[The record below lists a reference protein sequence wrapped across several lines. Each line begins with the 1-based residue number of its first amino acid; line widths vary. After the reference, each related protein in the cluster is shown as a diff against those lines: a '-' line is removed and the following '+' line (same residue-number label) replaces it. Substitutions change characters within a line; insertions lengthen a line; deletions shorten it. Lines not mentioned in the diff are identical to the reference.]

1 MRQRARACP
10 LLILFGVTIAFS
22 IILGMTCS
30 ADSNSTSD
38 DTAFTVQDF
47 EGYEYRT
54 VEIGDQVWMAENL
67 RTEYTADGTPLER
80 VFAFANQEANV
91 PVYGRLYEYDA
102 AVNAAPVGWHL
113 PSDEE
118 WGVLEVA
125 LGVEAGIQFRE
136 GGGLGFDAIYGGYRN
151 RFGAFESLDRWGSY
165 WSSTLFMSDH
175 GHIRNIVVGA
185 TTINRWGSSIHSSLS
200 VRYVKD

>member
-1 MRQRARACP
+1 MRCRTLAYP
-10 LLILFGVTIAFS
+10 LLVLLGVTSALPMMFS
-22 IILGMTCS
+22 MACG
-30 ADSNSTSD
+30 A
-38 DTAFTVQDF
+38 DTASAEAIPIVSDY

-54 VEIGDQVWMAENL
+54 VQIGDQVWMAENL

-91 PVYGRLYEYDA
+91 SVYGRLYEYDA
-102 AVNAAPVGWHL
+102 AVNAAPEGWHL

-125 LGVEAGIQFRE
+125 LGVEASIQFRE
-136 GGGLGFDAIYGGYRN
+136 GGGSGFDAIYGGYRN

-185 TTINRWGSSIHSSLS
+185 ATINRWGSSIHSSLS